1 MASPDKKVSAKFN
14 LESPNRTRSEKIELN
29 GSPPGSQTSAGER
42 SRLSWSRAQSK
53 IENPEKTRSNW
64 SRAVQSPD
72 ANVEQDH
79 AVRIILILK
88 IMIFN
93 KNQIETVFF

>member
-1 MASPDKKVSAKFN
+1 MASPDKEVSAKFN

-29 GSPPGSQTSAGER
+29 GSPPGAGSGER

-88 IMIFN
+88 ITIFN